1 MKHIKKFNEEVNSDH
16 LWLKNDEVE
25 FADEMMERIYM
36 NGTKDDGKYTLTLT
50 QMEKV
55 AKEMSNWVS
64 KRVKDKNN
72 LLSKRLKKQQW

>member
-1 MKHIKKFNEEVNSDH
+1 MNHIKKFNEEVNGDH
-16 LWLKNDEVE
+16 LWLKNDESE
-25 FADEMMERIYM
+25 FTDEMMDRIYM

-55 AKEMSNWVS
+55 AKEMSDWVS